1 MHAYPYTPVP
11 GYVYSEYILV
21 GALLQIHGSDPAG
34 SLIQYIASLHG
45 SEPDF
50 FVVVFGDISNIII
63 R

>member
-21 GALLQIHGSDPAG
+21 GALLQTMGVIRQVALSR
-34 SLIQYIASLHG
+34 YIASLHG

>member
-1 MHAYPYTPVP
+1 MHTYPYTPVS
-11 GYVYSEYILV
+11 GYVYSEYVLI
-21 GALLQIHGSDPAG
+21 GALLQIYGSDPAG

-50 FVVVFGDISNIII
+50 LVVVFGDISNIII